1 MRFKFLLFFV
11 ISINLYAQEEDQVTK
26 HFKDQGY
33 PMATSTVMPMPSTT
47 SQTIPNISEAE
58 LNAYPIEKIK
68 MPELDTTYSY
78 TTTGI
83 KKQSKN
89 QLGSYRLS
97 YYDKQKIEQEIE
109 EDFLK
114 NISSDNSYLEET
126 KRNATSNSRL
136 NTTEYVSPEEIKET
150 NRILNSSTVK
160 DQKKNDNFYLKLAL
174 YITMPLVIVLAILL
188 YRKI

>member
-26 HFKDQGY
+26 HFKDRGY
-33 PMATSTVMPMPSTT
+33 PTATSTTMPMPSYKSHTLPDIT
-47 SQTIPNISEAE
+47 EAE
-58 LNAYPIEKIK
+58 LKAYPLHIIKTPKI
-68 MPELDTTYSY
+68 DTAHSY
-78 TTTGI
+78 TTAGI
-83 KKQSKN
+83 KKQSNN
-89 QLGSYRLS
+89 QLGSNRLS

-150 NRILNSSTVK
+150 NRILTSSTAK

-174 YITMPLVIVLAILL
+174 YITMPLVIVLAVLL